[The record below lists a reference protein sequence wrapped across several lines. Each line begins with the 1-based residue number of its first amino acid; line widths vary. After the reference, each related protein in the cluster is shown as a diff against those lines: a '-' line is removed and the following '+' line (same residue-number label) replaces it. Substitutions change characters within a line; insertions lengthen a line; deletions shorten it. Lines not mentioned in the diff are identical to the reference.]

1 MTEAEQKKAL
11 FLHIESLSGDALAEA
26 YQKLVPKP
34 SYTLTVHVPAQDY
47 PLAQLLF
54 PKLGWSYERQK
65 PITTWLDLLDQRPD
79 EPWTDEETKAL
90 MENDL

>member
-1 MTEAEQKKAL
+1 
-11 FLHIESLSGDALAEA
+11 
-26 YQKLVPKP
+26 KLVPKP

-65 PITTWLDLLDQRPD
+65 PDKDLKTTLSAWDDVEWPADQTLDAML
-79 EPWTDEETKAL
+79 
-90 MENDL
+90 NDI